1 MNELRRRLTWLQS
14 LPPDPRLVVGW
25 AVAAALIGTVLHL
38 DGGWVAFV
46 AILPA
51 ALIGLQ
57 TAFRGQAAVST
68 LPTTLPAPATADA
81 HLENRL
87 ARVQGVVHDLEH
99 AATTLLTLGSQ
110 QGGVGEQAA
119 VITRATRTLNDFNEM
134 ADRARREAVYLS
146 VVSRQT
152 ASVARSG
159 QDALAQTSEGINT
172 MQARV
177 NDVVALLGAL
187 ARHLRSISQINAAVS
202 EIATQSNFLAL
213 NAAIEAAR
221 AGAQGRSF
229 ATVADEVRALS
240 EQARAAVAQIRD
252 LLTQVHRAMEQ
263 VVGATEQQAQ
273 SVEAGAAVTYQAR
286 EAINKLTQSLSES
299 MGTVQKIIAAIDHQ
313 SESIEGLVTSVNTV
327 GQATLQSQAEL
338 RLTQNI
344 ARDLRNL
351 ASELSEISGGRAIAT
366 PGAEPNAT

>member
-1 MNELRRRLTWLQS
+1 
-14 LPPDPRLVVGW
+14 
-25 AVAAALIGTVLHL
+25 
-38 DGGWVAFV
+38 V

-57 TAFRGQAAVST
+57 TVFRGQPEVSK
-68 LPTTLPAPATADA
+68 PPVALPAPAPIATP
-81 HLENRL
+81 LEDRL
-87 ARVQGVVHDLEH
+87 ARAQRVVHDLEH
-99 AATTLLTLGSQ
+99 AAAALLTLGSQ

-152 ASVARSG
+152 ASVAKSG
-159 QDALAQTSEGINT
+159 QDALAQTIEGIHT

-177 NDVVALLGAL
+177 NDVVALLSAL

-221 AGAQGRSF
+221 AGTQGRSF

-252 LLTQVHRAMEQ
+252 LLTQVHQAMEQ
-263 VVGATEQQAQ
+263 VVGATEEQAQ
-273 SVEAGAAVTYQAR
+273 SVEAGAAVTYQAH
-286 EAINKLTQSLSES
+286 EAINKLSQSLSES
-299 MGTVQKIIAAIDHQ
+299 TGTVQKIIAAIDHQ

-351 ASELSEISGGRAIAT
+351 ASELNELSGGQPIAV